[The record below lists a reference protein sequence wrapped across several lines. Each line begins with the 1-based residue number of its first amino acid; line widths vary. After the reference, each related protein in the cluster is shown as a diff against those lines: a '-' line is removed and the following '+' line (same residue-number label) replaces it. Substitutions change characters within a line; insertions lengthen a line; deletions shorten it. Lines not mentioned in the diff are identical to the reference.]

1 MRCIALRLTKTF
13 PFFDAPYLSHAV
25 CFSAFRKPVSGTLIP
40 LDSLLQFV
48 AAWIPH
54 KIGRQGE
61 TMKAATLL
69 VSALAATPLMAS
81 ANVITD
87 WDDIAVKTIQP
98 PGPVPPVQVD
108 LTFRASALVDVAM
121 FNAVDCIEPKY
132 QLYGMQL
139 EPSPD
144 TSQDAAAATAAA
156 NILMK
161 LVPNSNVKQQ
171 LADYLAKIPDGPAKD
186 RGVKVGEDAAT
197 KTIAMGEKDGATARN
212 AYRPITEP
220 GKYTIT
226 AATVGY
232 WATDAKPFVLRNAE
246 QFRPGPPPG
255 LKGDVWAR
263 DYNEIKEIGEK
274 YSTKRTPQQ
283 TETGRMWLAAGPIAY
298 NPWVRQIAISK
309 NMSVIDTARFMAL
322 VTIAEADA
330 LQSVY
335 AAKWAYM
342 FWRPMTAIRNGDID
356 GNDKTERDATWEPL
370 DNTPLHPEYP
380 CAHCILSG
388 AVTTVIQKVIG
399 SDDIPEVSI
408 TTPTA
413 PGAVHKATS
422 LDAIADEIALAR
434 IYAGFHYRNSTEVG
448 REMGQKVGEYVV
460 ANSLQPM

>member
-1 MRCIALRLTKTF
+1 MTGLRLAALTTLDALNTEVATNTSNIAADIAATSLQPLILSGEHVMKT
-13 PFFDAPYLSHAV
+13 
-25 CFSAFRKPVSGTLIP
+25 
-40 LDSLLQFV
+40 
-48 AAWIPH
+48 
-54 KIGRQGE
+54 
-61 TMKAATLL
+61 ATLL
-69 VSALAATPLMAS
+69 TFMLAAAAPLTAS

-87 WDDIAVKTIQP
+87 WDDIAVKTI
-98 PGPVPPVQVD
+98 PVAPINVD
-108 LTFRASALVDVAM
+108 LTFRASALVEVAM

-132 QLYGMQL
+132 HPYGMQV

-156 NILMK
+156 TVLMK

-186 RGVKVGEDAAT
+186 RGIKVGQDAAA
-197 KTIAMGEKDGATARN
+197 KTMEMREKDGATARN

-232 WATDAKPFVLRNAE
+232 WATDAKPFVMENAE
-246 QFRPGPPPG
+246 QFRPGPPPD
-255 LKGDVWAR
+255 LKSDTWAR

-283 TETGRMWLAAGPIAY
+283 TETARLWLAAGPIGY
-298 NPWVRQIAISK
+298 NPWVRQIAIAK

-330 LQSVY
+330 IQSVF
-335 AAKWAYM
+335 AAKWHYL

-356 GNDKTERDATWEPL
+356 GNAATERDATWEPL
-370 DNTPLHPEYP
+370 DTTPLHPEYP

-399 SDDIPEVSI
+399 SADIPEVSI
-408 TTPTA
+408 SSPTA
-413 PGAVHKATS
+413 PGVVHKATNAN
-422 LDAIADEIALAR
+422 AIADEISLAR

-448 REMGQKVGEYVV
+448 RAMGQKIGEYVV
-460 ANSLQPM
+460 ANALQPM